1 VGVVVLFETAF
12 ICDEFDQRFPLSLEE
27 TQMRMFACRV
37 FVLYLGL
44 AGTAVAEGG
53 AGTGLSRSALLTFRP
68 HHYHHHHY
76 HHHYVQHLER
86 KIVAR
91 VAKAD
96 HHHLRPSG
104 YAEELT
110 PRNIS
115 FEMSI
120 TQMPINKT
128 YALAPGAPLLGLD
141 PRSPSTWEL
150 YSEMLPFVFSKAPA
164 ASD

>member
-1 VGVVVLFETAF
+1 LPWRSAF
-12 ICDEFDQRFPLSLEE
+12 VQEDARNLAI
-27 TQMRMFACRV
+27 ACNNI
-37 FVLYLGL
+37 
-44 AGTAVAEGG
+44 AGG
-53 AGTGLSRSALLTFRP
+53 AGTGLSRSVLLTFRP

-128 YALAPGAPLLGLD
+128 YALAPGHHCSASTREALARGNCTVKCCLLSSRKRQL
-141 PRSPSTWEL
+141 RQIS
-150 YSEMLPFVFSKAPA
+150 
-164 ASD
+164 

>member
-1 VGVVVLFETAF
+1 
-12 ICDEFDQRFPLSLEE
+12 
-27 TQMRMFACRV
+27 MRTFACVV

-44 AGTAVAEGG
+44 AGTAVAAGG
-53 AGTGLSRSALLTFRP
+53 TGTGLSRSALVTFRP
-68 HHYHHHHY
+68 HYHYHHH

-91 VAKAD
+91 GLAKAD

-110 PRNIS
+110 RRHNVS
-115 FEMSI
+115 FETSI

-128 YALAPGAPLLGLD
+128 YTLAPGTPLLGLD
-141 PRSPSTWEL
+141 PRSPSTWVL
-150 YSEMLPFVFSKAPA
+150 YSEMLPFIFSEAPSA
-164 ASD
+164 PGEAGM

>member
-1 VGVVVLFETAF
+1 
-12 ICDEFDQRFPLSLEE
+12 
-27 TQMRMFACRV
+27 MRTLACVV
-37 FVLYLGL
+37 FVLYLGWT
-44 AGTAVAEGG
+44 GTAVAEGG

-91 VAKAD
+91 GVAKAD

-110 PRNIS
+110 PPNIS
-115 FEMSI
+115 IEMSI

-128 YALAPGAPLLGLD
+128 YALAPGHHCSASTREALARGNCTVKCCLLSSRKRQL
-141 PRSPSTWEL
+141 RQIS
-150 YSEMLPFVFSKAPA
+150 
-164 ASD
+164 

>member
-1 VGVVVLFETAF
+1 M
-12 ICDEFDQRFPLSLEE
+12 
-27 TQMRMFACRV
+27 QMRMFACRV

-68 HHYHHHHY
+68 HHYHYHHHHY

-110 PRNIS
+110 PRNVS

-150 YSEMLPFVFSKAPA
+150 YSEILPFVFSKAPA